1 MVFLCSLTY
10 KIIRYNHRA
19 IQLYAADLHHAG
31 DIVLFQSAK
40 SDERSP
46 RRRNKILSHPAS
58 LHYAVTNKPSEKAG
72 SMEILRII
80 VDAVCVLQDEERR
93 IHLRQGYGGQAGR
106 ASQQGTRCA
115 ARTAK

>member
-19 IQLYAADLHHAG
+19 IQLYAANLHHAG
-31 DIVLFQSAK
+31 DIVLLQSA
-40 SDERSP
+40 RSG
-46 RRRNKILSHPAS
+46 NKLRAHPAS
-58 LHYAVTNKPSEKAG
+58 LHYAVTSKPSEKAG

-93 IHLRQGYGGQAGR
+93 ILLRQGYGGQAER

-115 ARTAK
+115 ARIAK